1 MISRGNAVTRVSLW
15 FKCSGFDLIPV
26 DFQLFSQTEAV
37 ARLTDKPMNSAKA
50 RPRASRQ
57 TILVCLVLAM
67 IVGIAALL
75 QSPRAGEAQ
84 TPSSPI
90 STGKV
95 AVRIIEQAKQEK
107 PAKAAPSPG
116 PAATPSAVSSAILP
130 GHEGHGD
137 ECAQCLAERKLVV
150 YREDFAQLHFS
161 RIQEEFELDASR
173 SGEVLDACR
182 VFARTVL
189 TEWSFSDSKP
199 RLPEDAALEARRQQL
214 LGPMLANLPPKAG
227 ESL

>member
-1 MISRGNAVTRVSLW
+1 M
-15 FKCSGFDLIPV
+15 IPV
-26 DFQLFSQTEAV
+26 DFKLYFQTEAI

-57 TILVCLVLAM
+57 TILVCIVLAM
-67 IVGIAALL
+67 IVGTAALL
-75 QSPRAGEAQ
+75 QSPRTGEELA
-84 TPSSPI
+84 PSSPI

-95 AVRIIEQAKQEK
+95 AVRIEQAREEK
-107 PAKAAPSPG
+107 PAQAAPSPG

-173 SGEVLDACR
+173 SGDVLDACR
-182 VFARTVL
+182 VFARAVL

-199 RLPEDAALEARRQQL
+199 RLPEDAALEARRQQI
-214 LGPMLANLPPKAG
+214 LGPKLANLPPKAG

>member
-1 MISRGNAVTRVSLW
+1 MNPPAKRPSLW

-26 DFQLFSQTEAV
+26 DFKLCFQTEAV
-37 ARLTDKPMNSAKA
+37 ARLIDKPMNSAKA

-67 IVGIAALL
+67 IVGTAALL
-75 QSPRAGEAQ
+75 QSPRAGEEPA
-84 TPSSPI
+84 PSSPI
-90 STGKV
+90 SPGKV
-95 AVRIIEQAKQEK
+95 AVRIEQAREEK
-107 PAKAAPSPG
+107 PAQAAPSPG

-137 ECAQCLAERKLVV
+137 KCAQCLAERKLVV

-173 SGEVLDACR
+173 SGDVLDACR
-182 VFARTVL
+182 VFARAVL

-199 RLPEDAALEARRQQL
+199 RLPEDAALEARRQQI
-214 LGPMLANLPPKAG
+214 LGPMLANLPPQAG

>member
-1 MISRGNAVTRVSLW
+1 
-15 FKCSGFDLIPV
+15 
-26 DFQLFSQTEAV
+26 
-37 ARLTDKPMNSAKA
+37 MNSAKA

-57 TILVCLVLAM
+57 TILVGLVLAM
-67 IVGIAALL
+67 LVGIAALL
-75 QSPRAGEAQ
+75 QSPRAGEEL
-84 TPSSPI
+84 TPSSHI
-90 STGKV
+90 SAGKV
-95 AVRIIEQAKQEK
+95 AVRIEQAKEEK
-107 PAKAAPSPG
+107 PAQAAPSPG
-116 PAATPSAVSSAILP
+116 PAATPSAVSSAIRP

-182 VFARTVL
+182 VFARAVL

-199 RLPEDAALEARRQQL
+199 RLPEDAALEARRQQI
-214 LGPMLANLPPKAG
+214 LGPKLANLPPKAG